1 MTLVDQLRQIAAQ
14 QASSVPGESEYREME
29 EFYREMVRLG
39 IAKKNVYEFPHLD
52 TTGRSLHRKRVR
64 SGKVA

>member
-1 MTLVDQLRQIAAQ
+1 MTLVDQLRQIAAE
-14 QASSVPGESEYREME
+14 QASAVPGESDYCEME
-29 EFYREMVRLG
+29 EFYREIVRLG

-64 SGKVA
+64 TRESA